1 MVVVASPLVVVTH
14 RVDAWRSLPSE
25 VEVVMSPLR
34 PDGVVQWNE
43 GGRPVAEVT
52 KLAVVL
58 AAVVVVVAVALVVV
72 EVELVIMVTAA
83 DLSRWYSDA
92 VVVVVVA
99 VNATLAAVD
108 ASVELEVVP
117 VVDVALVV
125 YV

>member
-43 GGRPVAEVT
+43 GARPVAEV
-52 KLAVVL
+52 KNVAAAVV
-58 AAVVVVVAVALVVV
+58 AVVVVVV
-72 EVELVIMVTAA
+72 ECELVIMVTAA

>member
-1 MVVVASPLVVVTH
+1 
-14 RVDAWRSLPSE
+14 
-25 VEVVMSPLR
+25 MSPLR

-52 KLAVVL
+52 KPAVVV
-58 AAVVVVVAVALVVV
+58 AAVVVVVVV
-72 EVELVIMVTAA
+72 EFELVIMVTAA
-83 DLSRWYSDA
+83 DLSRCYSDA
-92 VVVVVVA
+92 AVVLVLVA

>member
-43 GGRPVAEVT
+43 GARPVAEV
-52 KLAVVL
+52 KNVAAAVV
-58 AAVVVVVAVALVVV
+58 AVVVVVV
-72 EVELVIMVTAA
+72 ECELVIMVTAA

-92 VVVVVVA
+92 VVAVVA

-125 YV
+125 YE